1 MGSAVGSSGK
11 NVSREVPVKAQR
23 TEDPPLKDDKQYF
36 IEPVLPNKIEH
47 ALQEESQTVRENA
60 IGFETTE
67 TNEEQSRESTDN
79 RVNIKTPNVVGSST
93 QPVEGVESFELV
105 AGDKG
110 TAEASKEESMEK
122 VNLKTRKPKGSEN
135 NKIASQ
141 KEEGIEKV
149 TLKST
154 KQKEKKK
161 EISSKDSSS
170 TKLVVL
176 KPAGAV
182 GGKENKLGETRESQL
197 LNSDSGKTNAENLIE
212 PEEQSVNNR
221 KDQVK

>member
-1 MGSAVGSSGK
+1 MG
-11 NVSREVPVKAQR
+11 
-23 TEDPPLKDDKQYF
+23 
-36 IEPVLPNKIEH
+36 
-47 ALQEESQTVRENA
+47 
-60 IGFETTE
+60 
-67 TNEEQSRESTDN
+67 

-105 AGDKG
+105 ASDKS
-110 TAEASKEESMEK
+110 TTEASKEESMEK

-135 NKIASQ
+135 NKTASK

-154 KQKEKKK
+154 KQKENQK
-161 EISSKDSSS
+161 EISSKDSSG
-170 TKLVVL
+170 TKLEVP

-182 GGKENKLGETRESQL
+182 GRKENKLGETRESQVL
-197 LNSDSGKTNAENLIE
+197 KSDSGKTNAEILIK

-221 KDQVK
+221 KD